1 MDLKST
7 NFKNSFYK
15 ILLIAICLFSA
26 KSVMAQASFSASM
39 DIYNQYIWRGFNF
52 GDSPSLQPSFM
63 FDDSNFEIG
72 VWGAFSTMR
81 NPTSESKAYTET
93 DAYASYTIPT
103 ASSGSFSLGITDYF
117 LPYTSTGYYFDF
129 NNYHVFEAN
138 LGYTGPK
145 SFPIGLSANINFA
158 GADKKHSVYLQAS
171 YPILTAELT
180 LGFIPMK
187 TGYYG
192 QEEKGS
198 FQEMTK
204 PGLVLIGFSNTQ
216 DVKITDKFSLPVNGA
231 VQVNPY
237 TKNIY
242 LLFGVTI

>member
-7 NFKNSFYK
+7 NFKKSFYT
-15 ILLIAICLFSA
+15 LALIALSFLSA

-63 FDDSNFEIG
+63 FDDSNLEIG

-93 DAYASYTIPT
+93 DAYASYSIPT

-117 LPYTSTGYYFDF
+117 FPSTSTGYYFDF
-129 NNYHVFEAN
+129 NKYHVFEAN
-138 LGYTGPK
+138 LGYSGPK

-158 GADKKHSVYLQAS
+158 GADKQNSVYLQAS
-171 YPILTAELT
+171 YPILTATFT
-180 LGFIPMK
+180 LGIIPMK
-187 TGYYG
+187 TAYYG
-192 QEEKGS
+192 LNKAGVVLL
-198 FQEMTK
+198 
-204 PGLVLIGFSNTQ
+204 GLSNTQ